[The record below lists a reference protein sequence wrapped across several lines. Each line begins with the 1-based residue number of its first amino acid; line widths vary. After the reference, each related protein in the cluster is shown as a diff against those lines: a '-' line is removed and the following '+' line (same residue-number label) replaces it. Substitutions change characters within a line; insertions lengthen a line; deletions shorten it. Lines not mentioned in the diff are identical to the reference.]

1 MQNLTNLSSLM
12 QRATKQVSEASSNLT
27 VLTVPIGE
35 VVNKNQ
41 FRKKMRNIKEL
52 AQTMLSVG
60 QQSPVVVS
68 PKNAEGK
75 YVIRQ
80 GERRW
85 RALLEAKIPTINIIV
100 LGDDVDE
107 ETAVFGELIENI
119 QREDLTPLEVAHAV
133 RSLVEDNG
141 HTVEEVAEKIGKSQ
155 NYVYQH
161 LSLCKLPAPILEVA
175 EGDDYEVDAESL
187 VNLGKLYKL
196 NPERCLEI
204 CSSIPGK
211 GGISRAETRRLV
223 AQRKANV

>member
-1 MQNLTNLSSLM
+1 MTMQNLTNLSSLM

-141 HTVEEVAEKIGKSQ
+141 HTVE
-155 NYVYQH
+155 
-161 LSLCKLPAPILEVA
+161 
-175 EGDDYEVDAESL
+175 
-187 VNLGKLYKL
+187 
-196 NPERCLEI
+196 
-204 CSSIPGK
+204 
-211 GGISRAETRRLV
+211 
-223 AQRKANV
+223 